1 MNVYDFRQGRTIK
14 NIDPQAAGRE
24 LERLREAHGTLT
36 AEIVLEAAVD
46 PESPLH
52 AGFEWDDSAAAK
64 QHRLNQARR
73 LIVSLRVLNSPTA
86 KPTVAF
92 VSVRTPDK
100 GRTYMPTIEAMGDEE
115 LRYRVLSEIRQFI
128 EGIEKRY
135 AHFEEVGQL
144 LSRVKSAVA

>member
-14 NIDPQAAGRE
+14 NVDPQQAGRE
-24 LERLREAHGTLT
+24 LERLREAHGSLT
-36 AEIVLEAAVD
+36 ADIVLEAATD

-52 AGFEWDDSAAAK
+52 NAFEWDDSAAAK

-100 GRTYMPTIEAMGDEE
+100 GRTYMPTIEVMGDEE

-135 AHFEEVGQL
+135 AHFQEVGDL